1 MREKLNENPM
11 FQIAVV
17 GVLLVAI
24 GIFALT
30 KMGGG
35 GEPESSE
42 TVTSSAT
49 ISTPE
54 GTASVVATVTAPAGT
69 AASAAPATL
78 AAAPEVPASPLPPKV
93 TAAFDAGHTVVLLVV
108 KKGGIDDGRTVA
120 ASMPVGFVRN
130 VSLFVVP
137 VSKVA
142 RYASITQGV
151 KLERVPALI
160 VIGPKRLDHGVN
172 AASIRYGYQTSE
184 SVMQAV
190 KDANYKGGTLPY
202 HP

>member
-11 FQIAVV
+11 MQIAVV

-35 GEPESSE
+35 GESESTE
-42 TVTSSAT
+42 TITSSAT
-49 ISTPE
+49 VSTPE
-54 GTASVVATVTAPAGT
+54 GTASVVATVTAPTGT
-69 AASAAPATL
+69 AQASSPASL
-78 AAAPEVPASPLPPKV
+78 ATAPEVPASPLPPKI
-93 TAAFDAGHTVVLLVV
+93 TAAFNGGRTVVLLIV
-108 KKGGIDDGRTVA
+108 KKGGIDDGKTVA
-120 ASMPVGFVRN
+120 ASLPIGFTKD

-137 VSKVA
+137 VRKVA
-142 RYASITQGV
+142 RYAAITQGV

-160 VIGPKRLDHGVN
+160 VIRPKRLDHGVT

>member
-11 FQIAVV
+11 LQIAVV
-17 GVLLVAI
+17 GLLLVAI

-30 KMGGG
+30 KMSGGG
-35 GEPESSE
+35 GTEPSE

-49 ISTPE
+49 VSTPE
-54 GTASVVATVTAPAGT
+54 GTASVVATVTAPTGT
-69 AASAAPATL
+69 TAPTVPVTI
-78 AAAPEVPASPLPPKV
+78 AAAPDVPASPLPPKI
-93 TAAFDAGHTVVLLVV
+93 TAAFDAGRTVVLLVV

-120 ASMPVGFVRN
+120 ASLPVGFARG
-130 VSLFVVP
+130 VSLFVIP
-137 VSKVA
+137 VRRVA

-151 KLERVPALI
+151 QLERVPALI
-160 VIGPKRLDHGVN
+160 VISPKRLDHGVT

>member
-1 MREKLNENPM
+1 MV
-11 FQIAVV
+11 QIAVV

-24 GIFALT
+24 GIFALS

-35 GEPESSE
+35 SGGSGGSEPTESI
-42 TVTSSAT
+42 TSSAT
-49 ISTPE
+49 VTTPE
-54 GTASVVATVTAPAGT
+54 GTASVVATVTAPSGT
-69 AASAAPATL
+69 ATSAPPATL
-78 AAAPEVPASPLPPKV
+78 AEAPEVPAPPLPPKV
-93 TAAFDAGHTVVLLVV
+93 TAAFDGGRTVVLLIL
-108 KKGGIDDGRTVA
+108 KEGGIDDGRTVA
-120 ASMPVGFVRN
+120 ASLPVSFARN

-137 VSKVA
+137 LRQVA

-160 VIGPKRLDHGVN
+160 VISPKRLDHGVT

-190 KDANYKGGTLPY
+190 KDANYQGGTLPY